1 VDPVALII
9 AGLAALLGAGGIG
22 VFATVR
28 KAGKET
34 ESIAVASL
42 ISVNEELRRELVR
55 RDSEI
60 ASLRE
65 RIATLETKVNGL

>member
-1 VDPVALII
+1 VDPAVLIALV
-9 AGLAALLGAGGIG
+9 AALFGAGGIG
-22 VFATVR
+22 VFATLR

-34 ESIAVASL
+34 ESIAIQSL
-42 ISVNEELRRELVR
+42 IAVNEELRRELVR

-65 RIATLETKVNGL
+65 RVAKLETLVNGA